1 MLRFAFF
8 ASIFILLHHKF
19 VMAMKLVLLTQPF
32 FFVEED
38 KILSALFEE
47 GLDCLHL
54 FKSCSSP
61 IYIERLLSLLNSDYY
76 KKIRVHDHFYLKNEY
91 RLGGIHLDDADAP
104 KPVGYRGKLSRTCY
118 NIENL
123 KFAKKNADYVF
134 LRYKTK
140 DSLDAEL
147 QSNLTI
153 DKLEIACQ
161 SALVD
166 RHVYVQGDVKIENF
180 ARIKEMGF
188 GGVVVCKDL
197 WKRFNIHDGLNYKEL
212 IEHFIKIRK
221 AVG

>member
-1 MLRFAFF
+1 
-8 ASIFILLHHKF
+8 
-19 VMAMKLVLLTQPF
+19 MKLVLLTQPH

-54 FKSCSSP
+54 FKSSASP

-91 RLGGIHLDDADAP
+91 RLGGIHLDDTNAP
-104 KPVGYRGKLSRTCY
+104 KPDGYRGKLSRSCY
-118 NIENL
+118 NIDNL

-134 LRYKTK
+134 LHCKIK
-140 DSLDAEL
+140 GSSDGKL
-147 QSNLTI
+147 QANLTI
-153 DKLEIACQ
+153 GKFETACR
-161 SALVD
+161 SSLID
-166 RHVYVQGDVKIENF
+166 RHVYVQGGVNLENI

-188 GGVVVCKDL
+188 GGVVVCGDL
-197 WKRFNIHDGLNYKEL
+197 WKRFNIHNGLNYKEL